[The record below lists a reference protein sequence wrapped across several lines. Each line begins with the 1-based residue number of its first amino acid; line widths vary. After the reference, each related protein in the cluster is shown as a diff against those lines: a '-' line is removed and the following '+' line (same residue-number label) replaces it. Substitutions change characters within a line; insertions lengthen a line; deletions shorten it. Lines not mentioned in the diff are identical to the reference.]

1 MHQRFRALAPL
12 LVVRIDLFLTE
23 AAIGSVPVPLL
34 RQWITPQLEALER
47 IPEAAF
53 YERDLV
59 DRGNVGE
66 RLENAV
72 GNQEDNPFSGFI
84 VAACSR
90 SDPMLFLELP

>member
-1 MHQRFRALAPL
+1 MAPL

-23 AAIGSVPVPLL
+23 VAIGSVPVPLL

-59 DRGNVGE
+59 DRGNVGKGSH
-66 RLENAV
+66 NAV
-72 GNQEDNPFSGFI
+72 SNQEHNPFSGFVI
-84 VAACSR
+84 TVCSR
-90 SDPMLFLELP
+90 SDPILFLELP